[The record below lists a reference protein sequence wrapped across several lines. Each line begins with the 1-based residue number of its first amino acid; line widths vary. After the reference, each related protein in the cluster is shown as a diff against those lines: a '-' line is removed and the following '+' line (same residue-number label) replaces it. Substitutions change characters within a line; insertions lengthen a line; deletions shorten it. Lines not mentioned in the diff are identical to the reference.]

1 MPEMPTSRFEV
12 SFGILMTQWLLWWG
26 DSGCGRKST
35 LRTLTAMQ
43 VESEFFS
50 NSFGS
55 VWFICLRFLK
65 FMICLSVC
73 PSHSESPVLVM
84 DDHLSWLSPG
94 FRYIVH
100 CRATRIEGGLNPGAG
115 GEVGAWLEGYYG
127 LGKRSDY
134 VTLKVVISY
143 QSFFVENPS
152 CTWKDD
158 F

>member
-1 MPEMPTSRFEV
+1 
-12 SFGILMTQWLLWWG
+12 
-26 DSGCGRKST
+26 
-35 LRTLTAMQ
+35 MQ

-100 CRATRIEGGLNPGAG
+100 CRATRIEGGLNPGA
-115 GEVGAWLEGYYG
+115 VGKLALGWRGITF
-127 LGKRSDY
+127 LGK

-143 QSFFVENPS
+143 QRYFVENQS
-152 CTWKDD
+152 CT
-158 F
+158 